1 MSGVGQ
7 TVTTILTGRLDTSGH
22 VESDPVR
29 VVAEQ
34 ILIRLTSEQG
44 SIFWDRDAGLG
55 VLTFQNHDFARGE
68 LGRVESQARIE
79 ALRVPGVVSAKAN
92 ATVTSGVL
100 RIRVDAVLDS
110 RQEIAVIVDSTGAS
124 EVLS

>member
-34 ILIRLTSEQG
+34 ILILLTTEQG
-44 SIFWDRDAGLG
+44 SIAWDRDAGVG
-55 VLTFQNHDFARGE
+55 VLTLQNHDFAPGE
-68 LGRVESQARIE
+68 AGRVESRARIG
-79 ALRVPGVVSAKAN
+79 ALRVPGVVSVKARAKVIGG
-92 ATVTSGVL
+92 TFTL
-100 RIRVDAVLDS
+100 RVDAQLDS
-110 RQEIAVIVDSTGAS
+110 GQELSIIVDSTGAS